1 MNSDSAHTF
10 KATRSDGKDMM
21 PELSDFA
28 RFVGLEKIVPGRYS
42 FLLLLELYAGVKS
55 GRQNPK
61 EVIDEIEFLEGFQKK
76 SGSKQASLF
85 HREPLKGLWH
95 KHYLE
100 DGLASMAMNL
110 SRGVG
115 KYRIPW
121 FEKGIADAQSS
132 GEERYVTKEDI
143 PHIVNDA
150 IAGNWERLKKES
162 ALTGEWI
169 IFARHKNKNYYL
181 CLGRHKS
188 DPQILRAQIDAFC
201 VQEFPFLIN
210 ILSKNTASGT

>member
-76 SGSKQASLF
+76 SGSKQASPL
-85 HREPLKGLWH
+85 HHEKLKGLWH

-100 DGLASMAMNL
+100 DGLASMARNL
-110 SRGVG
+110 SRGLG
-115 KYRIPW
+115 KYGIPS
-121 FEKGIADAQSS
+121 FEKGIADAQLS
-132 GEERYVTKEDI
+132 GEERYVTKADI
-143 PHIVNDA
+143 PHIVNDT
-150 IAGNWERLKKES
+150 ISGNWERLKQKS
-162 ALTGEWI
+162 LLTGEWL
-169 IFARHKNKNYYL
+169 IFAQHENKNYYL

-210 ILSKNTASGT
+210 VLSKNTASGT

>member
-1 MNSDSAHTF
+1 MTQASAHRF
-10 KATRSDGKDMM
+10 KATRSDGKDMTT
-21 PELSDFA
+21 ELYDFA
-28 RFVGLEKIVPGRYS
+28 TFVGLEKVATGRYS

-61 EVIDEIEFLEGFQKK
+61 EIIDEIEVLEGLQKK
-76 SGSKQASLF
+76 SGTKQASLF

-100 DGLASMAMNL
+100 DGLASMARNL
-110 SRGVG
+110 SRGIG

-132 GEERYVTKEDI
+132 GEERYVTEEDI

-150 IAGNWERLKKES
+150 IAGNWERLKKKS

-188 DPQILRAQIDAFC
+188 DLQILRAQIDAVC
-201 VQEFPFLIN
+201 VREFPFLIN